1 MRKIDLEVALQIHSP
16 YDVEARFSTKRDI
29 LWAGYKVHLTETC
42 DDDLPHVITNVETT
56 NATTADHSM
65 TDVIHTHLAERDLL
79 PAEHIV
85 DSGYVVSEHLMT
97 SHERQVDLLG
107 PIREDSS

>member
-1 MRKIDLEVALQIHSP
+1 M
-16 YDVEARFSTKRDI
+16 
-29 LWAGYKVHLTETC
+29 HLTETC

-79 PAEHIV
+79 PGEHIV
-85 DSGYVVSEHLMT
+85 DTGLCGFRSSGDQQEH
-97 SHERQVDLLG
+97 QIDLVG
-107 PIREDSS
+107 PVGRI